1 MRTKHHTRVDA
12 NTRFVR
18 VTGEAR
24 GGFVEFQFSIGDPTL
39 YLEMILPPAAFEEF
53 CATNQVVHLTEE
65 EGSHVDADRARW
77 REGKADE
84 AAGREAF
91 MRSTEP

>member
-1 MRTKHHTRVDA
+1 MARHLTTVDA
-12 NTRFVR
+12 NTRFVW

-39 YLEMILPPAAFEEF
+39 YLEMILPPGAFEEF
-53 CATNQVVHLTEE
+53 CATHQVVHLTAEQ
-65 EGSHVDADRARW
+65 GSHVDADRARW
-77 REGKADE
+77 REGKAAE
-84 AAGREAF
+84 VAGREAF